1 MAALLI
7 TAGIVLIALNIKAAL
22 KKNNSFDKVLK
33 NKEDNMQEYE
43 VEIGKLRKEFAET
56 IFDMQKDMES
66 LKGRLD
72 SLSEKELQYEVKI
85 NSDADTNINTNTNT
99 NTDTNTNTNID
110 TAPANDKNVQ
120 NDIREGIQKIE
131 TDNHSSNNIKTAE
144 VDKMIKEGFSDD
156 EIAEKMKIGKGEVLL
171 IKGLYL
177 K

>member
-99 NTDTNTNTNID
+99 NID
-110 TAPANDKNVQ
+110 IAPANDKNVQ

>member
-7 TAGIVLIALNIKAAL
+7 TAGIVLIALNIKAVL

-99 NTDTNTNTNID
+99 NTNID

>member
-99 NTDTNTNTNID
+99 NTNID
-110 TAPANDKNVQ
+110 IAPANDKNVQ